1 MKLPPA
7 IARTRLFRRGVILRT
22 TMVLTVETK
31 TKFLIVVSSSDT
43 VDPIFAV
50 ITTSKL
56 KWFEKHPSDGIA
68 QKP

>member
-1 MKLPPA
+1 
-7 IARTRLFRRGVILRT
+7 
-22 TMVLTVETK
+22 MVLTVETK